1 MGKRWTVRGNDR
13 PTLDPI
19 FGLGATIAF
28 WKAQLDRVL
37 ATSHAHTN
45 DSSRHRVLATLVA
58 AVVTQNDQST
68 GETVTLRARREAQGP
83 EGLEGTALGIS
94 LESKGELE
102 QSRHDVVMRFIG
114 SHCFAVANSYG
125 SRF

>member
-19 FGLGATIAF
+19 FGLGAKIAF

-58 AVVTQNDQST
+58 AVVTQSDQST
-68 GETVTLRARREAQGP
+68 GETVTMRARRE
-83 EGLEGTALGIS
+83 GLRPAGIGGDS
-94 LESKGELE
+94 L
-102 QSRHDVVMRFIG
+102 
-114 SHCFAVANSYG
+114 
-125 SRF
+125 